1 MLKFTVADLAKYKHS
16 PMHVQETLDVKAD
29 LLARDPEILDAT
41 PMQLDAYLSAD
52 DGDFLLSATIKG
64 QLTVPSTRSLTPV
77 PLPLDFTFSE
87 IYVTDD
93 AQRDKYQDGELVI
106 TLEDDELDLGSA
118 VLDHILLSIP
128 MQILTPEEQKGANMP
143 KGEDWE
149 VVSEDDFAATKA
161 KENEANSPFAGLK
174 GMFDDNDDSN
184 DND

>member
-16 PMHVQETLDVKAD
+16 PMHIDETLEVKKD
-29 LLARDPEILDAT
+29 LMDRDPEILDAT
-41 PMQLDAYLSAD
+41 PMHLDAYLSAD

-64 QLTVPSTRSLTPV
+64 ELTVPSTRSLTPV
-77 PLPLDFTFSE
+77 ALPLDFTFSE

-93 AQRDKYQDGELVI
+93 AQREKYQDGELVI
-106 TLEDDELDLGSA
+106 TLEDDELDLGAA

-128 MQILTPEEQKGANMP
+128 MQILTPAEQVGTEMP

-161 KENEANSPFAGLK
+161 EENVKNSPFAGLQ
-174 GMFDDNDDSN
+174 GLFDDDDT
-184 DND
+184 DKKD

>member
-1 MLKFTVADLAKYKHS
+1 MLKFTVADLAKYKHT

-64 QLTVPSTRSLTPV
+64 ELTVPSTRSLTPV
-77 PLPLDFTFSE
+77 KLPLDFTFSE

-93 AQRDKYQDGELVI
+93 AAREKYQDGELVI
-106 TLEDDELDLGSA
+106 TLEDDELDLGAA
-118 VLDHILLSIP
+118 VLDHIVLSIP
-128 MQILTPEEQKGANMP
+128 MKILTPEEEQGAKMP

-161 KENEANSPFAGLK
+161 KENEKNSPFAGLQ
-174 GMFDDNDDSN
+174 GLFDDNDSDQK
-184 DND
+184 D